1 MRTLASLSALL
12 AVASL
17 TVAGAPSETA
27 GPPISTVATAAVSSV
42 ASTVKISYVASDL
55 GNLGD
60 ATSGPSIAAAVNNRG
75 LAVGT
80 TRQADGFERAFRW
93 DPVAGKMTDLGRSVA
108 AAPRAPG

>member
-17 TVAGAPSETA
+17 TLAGAPSGTA
-27 GPPISTVATAAVSSV
+27 GPPLATATPTLASS
-42 ASTVKISYVASDL
+42 AAATVKISYVARDL

-75 LAVGT
+75 LVVGT
-80 TRQADGFERAFRW
+80 TRQADGSTGHFAGTPQPER
-93 DPVAGKMTDLGRSVA
+93 
-108 AAPRAPG
+108 